1 MSEYTARLDKVL
13 ARWAQWPTEVKEAVA
28 AVWRRPVSGLMAGD
42 TPQQRQGALGQW
54 TRECEEEATRIA
66 NGAASEGLA
75 EAKEVAA
82 QFLRRYDAA
91 KASLKRLADE
101 AADNVDWT
109 KHAGLV
115 ELYKA
120 KLAATQAEPALGD
133 SLVGAIERM
142 VTEAGTDQ
150 TRLMALAVAVTPA
163 LVAARDSGGGSNA
176 PKAAALL
183 RRLHAPIEP
192 VGEEADAARAEMAEL
207 QRKAPELVAAIGHL
221 QRGLDAEGYRASVLE
236 GRREL
241 DWVAQTFGNRAYNL
255 DWTPKAAD
263 AERAPSSTH
272 VVVSE

>member
-1 MSEYTARLDKVL
+1 MSEYTMRLDKVL
-13 ARWAQWPTEVKEAVA
+13 ARWAQWPTEVQEATA
-28 AVWRRPVSGLMAGD
+28 AVWRRPVSGIMAGD
-42 TPQQRQGALGQW
+42 TPQQRQGALDQW
-54 TRECEEEATRIA
+54 TREREEEAARIA
-66 NGAASEGLA
+66 NAAASEGLA
-75 EAKEVAA
+75 EAKAVATE
-82 QFLRRYDAA
+82 FLRRYDAA
-91 KASLKRLADE
+91 KALLRRLADE
-101 AADNVDWT
+101 ATDNMDWT

-120 KLAATQAEPALGD
+120 KLAATQAEPALGE

-142 VTEAGTDQ
+142 VEDAGADP

-163 LVAARDSGGGSNA
+163 LVQARNSGGGSDA
-176 PKAAALL
+176 PTAVALL

-192 VGEEADAARAEMAEL
+192 VGEAADAARQEMAEL
-207 QRKAPELVAAIGHL
+207 RRKAPELVAAIRAL
-221 QRGLDAEGYRASVLE
+221 QKGLDAEGYRVSVIE

-263 AERAPSSTH
+263 AERAPSSPH